1 MTHEGYGRHSGYYIT
16 ELVDLVPKLSSHR
29 CEEHFPMPN
38 IDIDFVT
45 PGIITHQILTLL
57 DSI

>member
-1 MTHEGYGRHSGYYIT
+1 MTHEGYGRHSGHYIT

-45 PGIITHQILTLL
+45 PELLLTRY
-57 DSI
+57 